1 MIKKAQIRFIA
12 ITMAIV
18 FAFMAAI
25 FTVIAVINKNDTD
38 HVAYERLLDAERE
51 YQSQIPVKGGNSVS
65 VIEVSFYDSSS
76 GYGNYDVVKGENFIT
91 EEDVNSIVSFAMK
104 NQDGNGK
111 FSSFY
116 YRKTAKNALT
126 VIYVADLKMEAERFS
141 STMLKTFITFA
152 VTFIL
157 LFALT
162 TALSFKVVEP
172 IKRIFAK
179 QKQFISDA
187 SHELKTPVAIIS
199 ANADV
204 IKAQG
209 ENVYADSIKKQV
221 DRLKF
226 LVNDLLT
233 LAKMDE
239 GSVKTYTEKFN
250 LSEETLQT
258 ALPFDAV
265 AFEKGK
271 TLYLDIEKGI
281 EKETDKNGFK
291 QILNILLDNAV
302 KYADNGGNIKV
313 SLKKSGGAAILSVYN
328 DGSNIKKEDSLKIFE
343 RFFRGDNS
351 RSRESGGNGLGLS
364 IAKSIAVANKWQLT
378 ADSDYLKSMT
388 ITLTI

>member
-38 HVAYERLLDAERE
+38 HVAYERLSDAERE
-51 YQSQIPVKGGNSVS
+51 YQSQIPVKGVNTVS
-65 VIEVSFYDSSS
+65 VVEVSFYDSSS
-76 GYGNYDVVKGENFIT
+76 GYGNYNVVKGENFIS
-91 EEDVNSIVSFAMK
+91 EEDVNSIVSFAM
-104 NQDGNGK
+104 NTQDGNGK

-116 YRKTAKNALT
+116 YRKTTKNALT
-126 VIYVADLKMEAERFS
+126 VIFVTDLKMEAERFS

-152 VTFIL
+152 ITFIL

-209 ENVYADSIKKQV
+209 DNVYADSIKKQV

-271 TLYLDIEKGI
+271 TLYLDIENGI
-281 EKETDKNGFK
+281 EKEADKNGFK

-302 KYADNGGNIKV
+302 KYAEEGGNIKV

-351 RSRESGGNGLGLS
+351 RSRESGGNGLGLA